1 MRKPVAV
8 VTITLPLENAEEF
21 HDPKE
26 MQEHLRSAVGKVI
39 YPEDAQ
45 VSAFYTWVPDPTR
58 DSNYWLV
65 QHGFNEEAAS
75 PEDRYLF
82 EDE

>member
-8 VTITLPLENAEEF
+8 ITITIPLEGAEEF

-26 MQEHLRSAVGKVI
+26 MQRHLQTAVQKAI
-39 YPEDAQ
+39 YPEDAL
-45 VSAFYTWVPDPTR
+45 VSAFYTWVPDPTK
-58 DSNYWLV
+58 DSNYWVV

-75 PEDRYLF
+75 PEDRLLF
-82 EDE
+82 EE